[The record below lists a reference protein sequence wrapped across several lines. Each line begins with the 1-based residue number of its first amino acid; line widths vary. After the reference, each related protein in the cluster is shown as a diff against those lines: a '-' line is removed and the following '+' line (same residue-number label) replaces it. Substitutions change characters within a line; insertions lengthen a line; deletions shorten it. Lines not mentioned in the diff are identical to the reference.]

1 MNTKEQ
7 DLLFALEEA
16 AINIA
21 NHYSRER
28 QYQHEAWSKRL
39 RGSIDNAIKERINPN
54 QDIINLHRKTWK
66 AAE

>member
-21 NHYSRER
+21 NHYSREG
-28 QYQHEAWSKRL
+28 QYQHDAWSKRL

-54 QDIINLHRKTWK
+54 QDIINLHRKTWE